1 MILMY
6 GYMDKNCEVGVF
18 LKSYMKLYS
27 FHSKEQNIK
36 FSEKLND
43 TKNYADLLCTAL
55 ITRYILMKFRLQLC
69 Y

>member
-1 MILMY
+1 
-6 GYMDKNCEVGVF
+6 MDQSCEVGVF
-18 LKSYMKLYS
+18 LKSNMKSYS

-55 ITRYILMKFRLQLC
+55 YCLHNKTYFNEV
-69 Y
+69 